1 VNGPGDVVHD
11 QVRRQL
17 VQGRSLF
24 DYADDLAVVVPASC
38 RSTGRCHECVVE
50 ILAGAEALS
59 DRTPA
64 EAYLTGR
71 YRLACQAVV
80 ERTSPDVEFAVL
92 RRRLKILMP
101 GGEPPAEIDPPVEV
115 VRDQVTYEGVVL
127 DTRRDGIFGLAVDL
141 GTTTV
146 VLELVDLRTGAT
158 VAVGAFENPQRFG
171 GSDVMTR
178 ISYDAEHPGELR
190 HAVRK
195 ALNHELR
202 RIYEES
208 GVMRQSVYEVVIVG
222 NSTMRDVFFGLDVG
236 PIGRSPYRSV
246 SEAEMRAGR
255 RESTGLLRLA
265 HELGILVHPRA
276 RIVGAPL
283 IASHVGA
290 DAAAD
295 LVAVDAEDAN
305 GVVMVIDI
313 GTNTEVMIGD
323 GRRFL
328 AASCPAGPA
337 FEGGLVRYGMPG
349 TEGAIEAIRL
359 LSDRFEYRTIGDVE
373 PEGICGSGLV
383 DLLAELRRAG
393 RMAPDGVLADG
404 SRTVTVV
411 PERGITLSRE
421 DISHLA
427 QAKAANAAGQR
438 VLLRTL
444 GVTAEQVDRVYLA
457 GAFANSIDVT
467 NAIDI
472 GLLVPVPPERVVRV
486 GNASVRGAKA
496 LLLSK
501 RRRARIERHIRRIE
515 HVELEAEPDF
525 FDLFVDGCRFERSA
539 A

>member
-255 RESTGLLRLA
+255 RLAPSKTTRPPIRAVMSLLSMTAVSFSFLDLPFAGAGGSR
-265 HELGILVHPRA
+265 RA
-276 RIVGAPL
+276 SGAPC
-283 IASHVGA
+283 S
-290 DAAAD
+290 
-295 LVAVDAEDAN
+295 
-305 GVVMVIDI
+305 
-313 GTNTEVMIGD
+313 T
-323 GRRFL
+323 
-328 AASCPAGPA
+328 S
-337 FEGGLVRYGMPG
+337 
-349 TEGAIEAIRL
+349 
-359 LSDRFEYRTIGDVE
+359 
-373 PEGICGSGLV
+373 
-383 DLLAELRRAG
+383 
-393 RMAPDGVLADG
+393 
-404 SRTVTVV
+404 
-411 PERGITLSRE
+411 
-421 DISHLA
+421 
-427 QAKAANAAGQR
+427 
-438 VLLRTL
+438 
-444 GVTAEQVDRVYLA
+444 
-457 GAFANSIDVT
+457 
-467 NAIDI
+467 
-472 GLLVPVPPERVVRV
+472 
-486 GNASVRGAKA
+486 
-496 LLLSK
+496 
-501 RRRARIERHIRRIE
+501 
-515 HVELEAEPDF
+515 
-525 FDLFVDGCRFERSA
+525 
-539 A
+539 